1 MAKIALFPGSFDPF
15 TKGHQNIVE
24 RALPLFDRLVIGIG
38 RNTTKQ
44 TLYTPEER
52 QQQIAA
58 LFANEPRIDVQI
70 YDVLTVDFAKSVGAQ
85 YVLRGVRTMADFE
98 YERTMADVN
107 KRLAGLETVLLF
119 ADADTASISS
129 SLVRELKAF
138 GKDVTD
144 FFTVKIDNLHSK

>member
-58 LFANEPRIDVQI
+58 LFANEPRIEVRI

-98 YERTMADVN
+98 YERTIADVN

-144 FFTVKIDNLHSK
+144 FLPLK

>member
-1 MAKIALFPGSFDPF
+1 MAKVALFPGSFDPF

-58 LFANEPRIDVQI
+58 LFANEPRIEVQI

-98 YERTMADVN
+98 YERTIADVN

-138 GKDVTD
+138 GKDVAD
-144 FFTVKIDNLHSK
+144 FLP

>member
-58 LFANEPRIDVQI
+58 LFANEPRIEVRI

-98 YERTMADVN
+98 YERAIADVN

-144 FFTVKIDNLHSK
+144 FLP

>member
-44 TLYTPEER
+44 TLYTPKER

-58 LFANEPRIDVQI
+58 LFANEPRIEVRI

-98 YERTMADVN
+98 YERTIADVN

-144 FFTVKIDNLHSK
+144 FLP

>member
-58 LFANEPRIDVQI
+58 LFANESRIEVRI

-98 YERTMADVN
+98 YERTIADVN

-144 FFTVKIDNLHSK
+144 FLP

>member
-58 LFANEPRIDVQI
+58 LFTNEPRIEVRI

-98 YERTMADVN
+98 YERTIADVN

-119 ADADTASISS
+119 ADTDTASISS

-144 FFTVKIDNLHSK
+144 FLP

>member
-58 LFANEPRIDVQI
+58 LFTNEPRIEVRI
-70 YDVLTVDFAKSVGAQ
+70 YDVLTVDFAMSVGAQ

-98 YERTMADVN
+98 YERTIADVN

-144 FFTVKIDNLHSK
+144 FLP

>member
-1 MAKIALFPGSFDPF
+1 MAKIALCPGSFDPF

-58 LFANEPRIDVQI
+58 LFANEPRIEVRI

-85 YVLRGVRTMADFE
+85 YVLRGVRTMSDFE
-98 YERTMADVN
+98 YERTIADVN

-144 FFTVKIDNLHSK
+144 FLP

>member
-1 MAKIALFPGSFDPF
+1 MAKTALFPGSFDPF

-52 QQQIAA
+52 QQQITA
-58 LFANEPRIDVQI
+58 LFANEPRIEVRI

-98 YERTMADVN
+98 YERTIADVN

-144 FFTVKIDNLHSK
+144 FLP

>member
-24 RALPLFDRLVIGIG
+24 RALPLFDSLVIGIG

-58 LFANEPRIDVQI
+58 LFANEPRIEVRI

-98 YERTMADVN
+98 YERTIADVN

-144 FFTVKIDNLHSK
+144 FLP

>member
-1 MAKIALFPGSFDPF
+1 MAKTALFPGSFDPF

-58 LFANEPRIDVQI
+58 LFANEPRIEVRI

-85 YVLRGVRTMADFE
+85 YVLRGVRTMAEFE
-98 YERTMADVN
+98 YERTIADVN

-144 FFTVKIDNLHSK
+144 FLP

>member
-1 MAKIALFPGSFDPF
+1 MAKTALFPGSFDPF

-58 LFANEPRIDVQI
+58 LFANEPRIEVRI

-98 YERTMADVN
+98 YERTIADVN

-144 FFTVKIDNLHSK
+144 FLP

>member
-1 MAKIALFPGSFDPF
+1 MAKTALFPGSFDPF

-58 LFANEPRIDVQI
+58 LFANESRIEVRI

-98 YERTMADVN
+98 YERTIADVN
-107 KRLAGLETVLLF
+107 KRLAGLETVSLF

-144 FFTVKIDNLHSK
+144 FLP

>member
-58 LFANEPRIDVQI
+58 LFANEPRIEVRI

-98 YERTMADVN
+98 YERTIADVN

-119 ADADTASISS
+119 AGADTASISS

-144 FFTVKIDNLHSK
+144 FLPKK

>member
-58 LFANEPRIDVQI
+58 LFANEPRIEVRI
-70 YDVLTVDFAKSVGAQ
+70 YDVLTVDFAMSVGAQ

-98 YERTMADVN
+98 YERTIADVN

-144 FFTVKIDNLHSK
+144 FLP

>member
-58 LFANEPRIDVQI
+58 LFANELRIEVRI

-98 YERTMADVN
+98 YERTIADVN

-144 FFTVKIDNLHSK
+144 FLP

>member
-52 QQQIAA
+52 QQQIVA
-58 LFANEPRIDVQI
+58 LFANEPRIEVRI

-85 YVLRGVRTMADFE
+85 YVLRGVRTMADLN
-98 YERTMADVN
+98 MNAP
-107 KRLAGLETVLLF
+107 
-119 ADADTASISS
+119 
-129 SLVRELKAF
+129 
-138 GKDVTD
+138 
-144 FFTVKIDNLHSK
+144 

>member
-58 LFANEPRIDVQI
+58 LFANEPRIEVRI

-85 YVLRGVRTMADFE
+85 YVLRGVRTMSDFE
-98 YERTMADVN
+98 YERTIADVN

-144 FFTVKIDNLHSK
+144 FLP

>member
-24 RALPLFDRLVIGIG
+24 RALPLFDCLVIGIG

-58 LFANEPRIDVQI
+58 LFANEPRIEVQI

-98 YERTMADVN
+98 YERTIADVN

-144 FFTVKIDNLHSK
+144 FLP

>member
-1 MAKIALFPGSFDPF
+1 MLSQKIAIFPGSFDPF

-24 RALPLFDRLVIGIG
+24 RGLPLFDRLVIGVG

-52 QQQIAA
+52 QQQVAA
-58 LFANEPRIDVQI
+58 LFASEPRIEVRI

-85 YVLRGVRTMADFE
+85 YVLRGVRSMVDFE

-144 FFTVKIDNLHSK
+144 FLP

>member
-58 LFANEPRIDVQI
+58 LFANEPRIEVRI

-98 YERTMADVN
+98 YERTIADVN

-144 FFTVKIDNLHSK
+144 FLP

>member
-44 TLYTPEER
+44 SLYTPEER

-58 LFANEPRIDVQI
+58 LFANEPRIEVRI

-98 YERTMADVN
+98 YERTIADVN

-144 FFTVKIDNLHSK
+144 FLP

>member
-24 RALPLFDRLVIGIG
+24 RALPLFDHLVIGIG

-98 YERTMADVN
+98 YERTIADVN

-144 FFTVKIDNLHSK
+144 FLP

>member
-44 TLYTPEER
+44 SLYTPEER

-58 LFANEPRIDVQI
+58 LFANEPRIEVRI

-98 YERTMADVN
+98 YERTIADVN

-119 ADADTASISS
+119 ADADKASISS

-144 FFTVKIDNLHSK
+144 FLP

>member
-1 MAKIALFPGSFDPF
+1 MAKTALFPGSFDPF

-58 LFANEPRIDVQI
+58 LFTNEPRIEVRI
-70 YDVLTVDFAKSVGAQ
+70 YDVLTVDFAMSVGAQ

-98 YERTMADVN
+98 YERTIADVN

-144 FFTVKIDNLHSK
+144 FLP

>member
-1 MAKIALFPGSFDPF
+1 MLSQKIAIFPGSFDPF

-24 RALPLFDRLVIGIG
+24 RGLPLFDRLVIGVG

-58 LFANEPRIDVQI
+58 LFASEPRIEVRI

-85 YVLRGVRTMADFE
+85 YVLRGVRSMVDFE

-144 FFTVKIDNLHSK
+144 FLP

>member
-58 LFANEPRIDVQI
+58 LFANEPRIEVRI

-98 YERTMADVN
+98 YERTIADVN

-138 GKDVTD
+138 GKGVTD
-144 FFTVKIDNLHSK
+144 FLP

>member
-58 LFANEPRIDVQI
+58 LFTNEPRIEVCI

-98 YERTMADVN
+98 YERTIADVN

-144 FFTVKIDNLHSK
+144 FLP

>member
-24 RALPLFDRLVIGIG
+24 RALPLFDRMVIGIG

-58 LFANEPRIDVQI
+58 LFANEPRIEVRI

-98 YERTMADVN
+98 YERTIADVN

-144 FFTVKIDNLHSK
+144 FLP

>member
-58 LFANEPRIDVQI
+58 LFANEMRIEVRI

-98 YERTMADVN
+98 YERTIADVN

-144 FFTVKIDNLHSK
+144 FLP